1 MSSSEGEFKV
11 SVKKVPKEISI
22 LKKGVARQGRRYVIY
37 LPTYMNDVWEE
48 LRRQGKRVRVHIEV
62 VD

>member
-1 MSSSEGEFKV
+1 V

-22 LKKGVARQGRRYVIY
+22 LKKGVARQGQRYVIY

-48 LRRQGKRVRVHIEV
+48 LRRQGKGVRVHIEV
-62 VD
+62 ID